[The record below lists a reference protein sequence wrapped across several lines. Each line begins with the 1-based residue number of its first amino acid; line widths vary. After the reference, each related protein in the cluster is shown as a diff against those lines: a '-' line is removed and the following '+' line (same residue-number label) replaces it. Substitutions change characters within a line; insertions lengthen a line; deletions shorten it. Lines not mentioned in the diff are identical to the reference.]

1 MHLHGFFIQG
11 VPFPYFILNK
21 DLLILSSSDYAKDKF
36 IGRTYFVD
44 LVDFKFHEEMQAF
57 LTNSLNKPFIE
68 VPIIDKQDTK
78 NLFQIYRAI
87 DEQNYIHV
95 YCFPIGTEMAEI
107 HELVSR
113 VKNKLRNFD
122 LEIKDKKQYLEKTV
136 HEMKEATLN
145 AEIREN
151 IGNLA
156 AGIAHEIRNPLTT
169 VKGFIQLLKPHLIEI
184 GKEQYADIALEE
196 INRANDIIS
205 EFLSTAKPHVNKKEF
220 TSLNQILRE
229 MAMLYESETNLNNI
243 VMQTAL
249 ADEDVEV
256 LIDANQLKQ
265 VLLNLIKN
273 AIEAINDAGSID
285 RHIHLST
292 IIEAGFAAIHVKDS
306 GPGMNKETLDQIFMT
321 YYSTKEKGTGIGL
334 SLCKKMVEDHGG
346 KILVNS
352 TQGESTCFSVYLPY
366 KTKVLQE
373 NQL

>member
-1 MHLHGFFIQG
+1 MDLHGLFIQG
-11 VPFPYFILNK
+11 VPFPYFILNQ
-21 DLLILSSSDYAKDKF
+21 DLLILSSSDQAKDRF
-36 IGRTYFVD
+36 ICPTYFVD
-44 LVDFKFHEEMQAF
+44 LVDFKFHKETQAF
-57 LTNSLNKPFIE
+57 LTNSLHKPFIE
-68 VPIIDKQDTK
+68 VPMTDKHETE
-78 NLFQIYRAI
+78 NFFQIYRAM

-107 HELVSR
+107 QELVSR
-113 VKNKLRNFD
+113 VKNKLSNFD

-136 HEMKEATLN
+136 HEMKEAALN
-145 AEIREN
+145 VEIREN

-169 VKGFIQLLKPHLIEI
+169 VKGFIQLLKPYLIEI

-196 INRANDIIS
+196 INRANDIIF
-205 EFLSTAKPHVNKKEF
+205 EFLNAAKPHVNKKES
-220 TSLNQILRE
+220 TSLNQILRD
-229 MAMLYESETNLNNI
+229 MAILYESETNLNNI

-273 AIEAINDAGSID
+273 AIEAINDAGSIN

-292 IIEAGFAAIHVKDS
+292 IIEAGFAAVQVKDS
-306 GPGMNKETLDQIFMT
+306 GPGMTKETLDQIFMT

-334 SLCKKMVEDHGG
+334 SLCKKMIEDQGG
-346 KILVNS
+346 KIVVNS
-352 TQGESTCFSVYLPY
+352 TLGESTCFSVYLPY
-366 KTKVLQE
+366 KTKVLLA
-373 NQL
+373 NQP